1 MNGAMDRQWVALGTK
16 SIAYQLPINADQ
28 LLIHCSKGRD
38 YDRY

>member
-1 MNGAMDRQWVALGTK
+1 MEQWIGNGFALGTK